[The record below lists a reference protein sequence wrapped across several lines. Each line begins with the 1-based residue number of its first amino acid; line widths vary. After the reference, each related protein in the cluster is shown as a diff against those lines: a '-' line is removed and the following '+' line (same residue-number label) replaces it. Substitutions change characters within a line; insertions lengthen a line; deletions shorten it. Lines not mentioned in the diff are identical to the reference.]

1 MTGLHQRCERHAR
14 ALAHPASP
22 AISKTV
28 LNELKRAPKTA
39 IVVVGG
45 GRRAH
50 APEYGMS
57 TLHPGNF
64 DRLRYGLWLAR
75 ETNLP
80 GW

>member
-1 MTGLHQRCERHAR
+1 
-14 ALAHPASP
+14 
-22 AISKTV
+22 V

-64 DRLRYGLWLAR
+64 DRLHYGLWLAR